1 VQNSGTATQ
10 PIIICGVA
18 DGHGYLPILDGTNA
32 TAQSDVNVNANDGLI
47 ILFPSS
53 NRYGY
58 WQDGAAGPNYVSITG
73 LHLRNAKSSLQRY
86 SPGGSL
92 QAWSNFTGCVNWRS
106 GSFVDISGNALDNC
120 SNGIFTADNDANA
133 WATITQNLTFM
144 GNHVLGSGDPNDKE
158 GTHQAY
164 MQTYYAL
171 IEGNK
176 LDNPTQYVGSQV
188 KWRGVEGIFRY
199 NYLGDGA

>member
-1 VQNSGTATQ
+1 MHLGLLRHLVGRQVLSWAE
-10 PIIICGVA
+10 
-18 DGHGYLPILDGTNA
+18 DGTLA
-32 TAQSDVNVNANDGLI
+32 FQQRTESSAQVRLLDTNG
-47 ILFPSS
+47 
-53 NRYGY
+53 
-58 WQDGAAGPNYVSITG
+58 
-73 LHLRNAKSSLQRY
+73 
-86 SPGGSL
+86 PGGSL

-164 MQTYYAL
+164 KQTYYAL

-176 LDNPTQYVGSQV
+176 LDNPT
-188 KWRGVEGIFRY
+188 
-199 NYLGDGA
+199 